1 MMFVV
6 LALQCNKQTHTRVS
20 ARHTDRYQA
29 DMRAT
34 IALLT
39 TPLWRL
45 LEVRKSL
52 NMPKPELTDPG
63 LFGSPMVLPHLIQ
76 PACFN

>member
-1 MMFVV
+1 MFVV
-6 LALQCNKQTHTRVS
+6 LGLPCNKQTHMRVS
-20 ARHTDRYQA
+20 ARHTDRCQA
-29 DMRAT
+29 DTRAT

-39 TPLWRL
+39 MPLWRL

-52 NMPKPELTDPG
+52 NMLKLERTDPE

-76 PACFN
+76 PACFD